1 MIEIKSLTKKYGKKE
16 AVKETSLQLETCT
29 YGLAGPNGAGKTT
42 LIRLLAGVLKP
53 DQGEILFEKH
63 PIPYFEG
70 RLLIGSST
78 PHSL

>member
-53 DQGEILFEKH
+53 DQGEILFEKKQ
-63 PIPYFEG
+63 E
-70 RLLIGSST
+70 
-78 PHSL
+78 

>member
-53 DQGEILFEKH
+53 DQGEILFEKNRKASV
-63 PIPYFEG
+63 ICRRNLGAF
-70 RLLIGSST
+70 RI
-78 PHSL
+78 

>member
-53 DQGEILFEKH
+53 DQGEILFEKNRKTSV
-63 PIPYFEG
+63 ICRRNLGAF
-70 RLLIGSST
+70 RI
-78 PHSL
+78 